1 MGKGEKLIT
10 SNLIS
15 IKGISKKMCEY
26 LNRLRIYD
34 APGLRCRTMTIEQR
48 KILVGKVNEFM
59 ANAPKEQ
66 QLTLNQVEMWV
77 RQVEFWRLESIS
89 QDTAFMFASA
99 GIRSIFDLAK
109 CDINKLYPVLQ
120 SLAGS
125 QLSNHELESKD
136 KVNGYIEEAKRLAGS
151 SVRSVSSDLFNI
163 GNYLKLDRKIDASTV
178 NTFMQLGI
186 FTAADLVENYTPNT
200 ITSEYHIFKRIYQK
214 LYTTTP
220 PAPNHLVQYC
230 QAAKEYLNN
239 MTNAEGYSVAK
250 AKDMTLLAAEDE
262 NCIEE
267 LGYSPEYLFTFK
279 SSYSAT
285 PTDNNY
291 NIIKQG
297 LEELVI
303 DECAPLP
310 SVIKGTVLY
319 DDGIG
324 GSPNNGYKPERDVL
338 VELEGLMVPVV
349 DVAQSMVNPTC
360 VTLENGEFT
369 LVLPEQYNLKTTV
382 TFIFNLY
389 GETHK
394 ISYNASQLLANVSA
408 SSKGGDE
415 LTVVMPEPFRLNAC
429 TVCSRNQLDKG
440 EGALPSVKLM
450 GNDEKSVHLTSDTL
464 PERIFSYSMVC
475 RMTNPDVKNERDYDS
490 ESDESNLAR
499 MKMRS
504 AINISKY
511 RDSGLNIASELG
523 FGYVLNM
530 QQVWIPDGYALGDM
544 LYSLVLAPGEE
555 QRIIVNE
562 STDQYTVE
570 DEGNAT
576 DRITDTYSQSQG
588 DYASATF
595 RGAISQ
601 MSTADS
607 ASSYRS
613 KSSSGSAGAFL
624 GLFGGTHSSASS
636 SGSSSAHASQRDS
649 YNNASNA
656 AQRFQTNIKSSAERV
671 SSTHKQAVRAAKSN
685 EQDAVSSKIVANH
698 NHSHVMTVQYWE
710 IMRRYKIESCI
721 NDVNLVLFVPFS
733 LIDFGGKANLSG
745 SNNDIVSQLKK
756 EWKNVVRYY
765 DILYPELPYQYRRG
779 LNLCRK
785 YYNLETFQLQE
796 ENNSALTQMTIRV
809 KGNFTS
815 FDNIRSQAIK
825 IVMKDGT
832 TITPSSITRK
842 VFEMKLSSRGD
853 LKTRDQII
861 ADLRSEFHKSERA
874 MPNSDGYYLDI
885 RFSIPESY
893 MDSDV
898 RRVEI
903 RRSCYEYE
911 HTAPQEYI
919 DRAME
924 GLEKELE
931 YLTANNRDT
940 KNEIINAKHFSNL
953 IDRFTT
959 RISSK
964 EIMEISDFHIYDVSL
979 LDTESSVAL
988 SIGTVSDSYISIN
1001 ASCNK
1006 TYLRCDELREINI
1019 ALAHIR
1025 DNRVD
1030 YSRLVWGSLSTT
1042 ELALILDNYTIE
1054 SDDIKSEDGKANAGK
1069 DIPLLNC
1076 IDVMSPIGFYGN
1088 SLMFPFCMPKQLA
1101 EQIGKTSK
1109 EIQNNLYKYHANAFR
1124 VPSTSIS
1131 LPTKGMVGE
1140 ATLGETNVSE
1150 KIDLTRFWNW
1160 KDSDID
1166 HLDISSDY
1174 MSKNSILTSD
1184 NANTMDISAASQGA
1198 APTAH
1203 ISTPDLVSALLS
1215 RQDPAFKDL
1224 SKLVDMGDI
1233 LKEADK
1239 NNAAGRD
1246 KALDALNQ
1254 GNAKVLDT
1262 VTSLASGAI
1271 TGKANQ
1277 GVIDKIA
1284 QVSNGN
1290 SDVLTAG
1297 LQAFF
1302 GAKGG
1307 SSAPSAGAGK
1317 TDAKKDPNPT
1327 GGENAGADKNKDNK
1341 DKNKEKDTPKPEA
1354 DKAKA

>member
-1 MGKGEKLIT
+1 MIT

-267 LGYSPEYLFTFK
+267 WGYSPEYLFTFK

-733 LIDFGGKANLSG
+733 LIDFGQSTDLKSG
-745 SNNDIVSQLKK
+745 TASDKVKKLKDS
-756 EWKNVVRYY
+756 WKNVVRYY
-765 DILYPELPYQYRRG
+765 DVLYSELPYQYRRG

-796 ENNSALTQMTIRV
+796 TNTRVTQITVRV
-809 KGNFTS
+809 LGNFTS
-815 FDNIRSQAIK
+815 FDDIK
-825 IVMKDGT
+825 AQGVSMVMKDGKSFRPAS
-832 TITPSSITRK
+832 IGSS
-842 VFEMKLSSRGD
+842 VCQLPLFESSFP
-853 LKTRDQII
+853 KTREQVIST
-861 ADLRSEFHKSERA
+861 LRERFLA
-874 MPNSDGYYLDI
+874 TKNYNGFFDFTFL
-885 RFSIPESY
+885 IPENY
-893 MDSDV
+893 TDSDV
-898 RRVEI
+898 CRIDI
-903 RRSCYEYE
+903 RRSCYEYQV
-911 HTAPQEYI
+911 TAPQELINSAMLNLLGEI
-919 DRAME
+919 DN
-924 GLEKELE
+924 LVKDNKKTDKE
-931 YLTANNRDT
+931 AV
-940 KNEIINAKHFSNL
+940 NAKYYGDVMDSL
-953 IDRFTT
+953 TT
-959 RISSK
+959 QISSR
-964 EIMEISDFHIYDVSL
+964 EVMQLSELQIFGVGL
-979 LDTESSVAL
+979 SSGQ
-988 SIGTVSDSYISIN
+988 SSITFDIGTVSDSYISIN

-1054 SDDIKSEDGKANAGK
+1054 SDDYKTEDGKENAGK

-1184 NANTMDISAASQGA
+1184 NANTMDISAATQGV